1 MQQEL
6 IKFIKSICRDKG
18 QSINPDTLLFKEKV
32 LDSMNILDL
41 MGYVEKYLGR
51 KLTDDEVVMS
61 NFESAH
67 KIVETFL
74 KNND

>member
-6 IKFIKSICRDKG
+6 LKFIKKISQDKDRSIDP
-18 QSINPDTLLFKEKV
+18 NTLLFKEKV

-41 MGYVEKYLGR
+41 MGYIEKHLRR
-51 KLTDDEVVMS
+51 KLADDEVVML
-61 NFESAH
+61 NFESVH

-74 KNND
+74 KSND